1 MLSGGS
7 GGKWR
12 ESGEGEG
19 LIFTLGVD
27 SFIRRCQKTKSSTK
41 SDVCV
46 PTVRRREWGGQWVG
60 GEGGGESHV
69 ISRRKAWLAPER
81 QCFMG
86 QNCVTDGSLNYKV
99 RARLKSRG

>member
-1 MLSGGS
+1 MRVRGLFLLSAS
-7 GGKWR
+7 
-12 ESGEGEG
+12 
-19 LIFTLGVD
+19 TV
-27 SFIRRCQKTKSSTK
+27 SSE
-41 SDVCV
+41 D
-46 PTVRRREWGGQWVG
+46 VRRRSYQRTPTFASRQSEGENGVG
-60 GEGGGESHV
+60 GGWGREGGGESHV

>member
-1 MLSGGS
+1 ME
-7 GGKWR
+7 GKG
-12 ESGEGEG
+12 GEGEG

-27 SFIRRCQKTKSSTK
+27 SFIRRCQKTKSSTN

-46 PTVRRREWGGQWVG
+46 PTVFPSEGENGVDGGWGR
-60 GEGGGESHV
+60 EGGGESHV